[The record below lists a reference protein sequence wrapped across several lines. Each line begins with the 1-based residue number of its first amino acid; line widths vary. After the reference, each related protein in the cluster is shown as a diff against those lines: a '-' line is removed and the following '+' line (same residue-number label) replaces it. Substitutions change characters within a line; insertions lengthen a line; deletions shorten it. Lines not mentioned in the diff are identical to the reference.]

1 MKEVLIIDDEPKAI
15 ELLSSYVN
23 RLPWLKCVGTFRNP
37 LEALAFLQ
45 KHPVDLLLLDIHM
58 PQISGIEFYRALAQK
73 PKVIFTTAYSEYAV
87 SSYELEAVD
96 YLVKPITFERFLQ
109 ACSRCNKEPAQG
121 VSTTS
126 TETAPGA
133 QEIFIKSGPKLY
145 RLNWEEVLFLEK
157 SENYVVFHTA
167 ERKILSRQNMQDVQE
182 ILPDFFCKIHKSY
195 IISLRHLSVVERHQV
210 YIGKQEIPIGQ
221 SYRPGFFK
229 ILSERWGQDKIFDAM

>member
-15 ELLSSYVN
+15 ELLSNYVN
-23 RLPWLKCVGTFRNP
+23 RMPWLKCVGTYRNP

-45 KHPVDLLLLDIHM
+45 SHPVDLLLLDIHM
-58 PQISGIEFYRALAQK
+58 PQISGVEFYRALPDK

-87 SSYELEAVD
+87 ASYELEALD

-109 ACSRCNKEPAQG
+109 ACSRCKEAPANSNI
-121 VSTTS
+121 VP
-126 TETAPGA
+126 ETNTVA

-157 SENYVVFHTA
+157 SENYVVFHTQD
-167 ERKILSRQNMQDVQE
+167 RKILSRQNMQDVQE

-195 IISLRHLSVVERHQV
+195 IISLRHLNVVERHQV
-210 YIGKQEIPIGQ
+210 SIGKHEIPIGQ
-221 SYRPGFFK
+221 SYRPAFFK
-229 ILSERWGQDKIFDAM
+229 LLSERWGQDKVFDAV

>member
-1 MKEVLIIDDEPKAI
+1 MKEVLIIDDEPKAV
-15 ELLSSYVN
+15 ELLSNYVN
-23 RLPWLKCVGTFRNP
+23 RLPWLKCVGTYRNP

-58 PQISGIEFYRALAQK
+58 PQISGVEFYRALPQK

-87 SSYELEAVD
+87 ASYELEAID

-109 ACSRCNKEPAQG
+109 ACSRCTKE
-121 VSTTS
+121 
-126 TETAPGA
+126 ETAVSLVPEPNPQA

-157 SENYVVFHTA
+157 SENYVVFHTCD
-167 ERKILSRQNMQDVQE
+167 RKILSRQNMQDVQE

-195 IISLRHLSVVERHQV
+195 IISLRHLNVVERHQV
-210 YIGKQEIPIGQ
+210 SIGKHEIPIGQ
-221 SYRPGFFK
+221 SYRPAFFK
-229 ILSERWGQDKIFDAM
+229 ILSERWGQDKVFDAV

>member
-1 MKEVLIIDDEPKAI
+1 MKEVLIIDDEPKAV
-15 ELLSSYVN
+15 ELLSNYVN
-23 RLPWLKCVGTFRNP
+23 RLPWLKCVGTYRNP

-58 PQISGIEFYRALAQK
+58 PQISGVEFYRALPQK

-87 SSYELEAVD
+87 ASYELEAID

-109 ACSRCNKEPAQG
+109 ACSRCTKEE
-121 VSTTS
+121 TTVAAVPES
-126 TETAPGA
+126 NPQA

-157 SENYVVFHTA
+157 SENYVVFHTCD
-167 ERKILSRQNMQDVQE
+167 RKILSRQNMQDVQE

-195 IISLRHLSVVERHQV
+195 IISLRHLNVVERHQV
-210 YIGKQEIPIGQ
+210 SIGKHEIPIGQ
-221 SYRPGFFK
+221 SYRPAFFK
-229 ILSERWGQDKIFDAM
+229 ILSERWGQDKVFDAV